1 MPLVQ
6 TQTIFDGGDV
16 PTAAQLNA
24 PYNDA
29 QTVSNDID
37 TDNTASGWLTWRHLD
52 TALTNVPVA
61 NKISSYQNA
70 TTTVTNYNSTT
81 YTTITQ
87 GGNPA
92 QITLN
97 VTPEV
102 GEVLRW
108 EASGIGGEH
117 ELTTDYDYAGL
128 PGGNKGKPN
137 YYAFRLL
144 LNHTTG
150 GVPGTIVL
158 GEWGYSF
165 TSKKSGTLT
174 STISQPLGGALNW
187 QTFQFSTCWRVDQ
200 VRVLNNVQ
208 LQCKVFDNT
217 NTLKIERHQLALVR
231 GKR

>member
-1 MPLVQ
+1 MPLV
-6 TQTIFDGGDV
+6 TSGTIYDGGDV
-16 PTAAQLNA
+16 PTAAGLNA
-24 PYNDA
+24 PYDDA
-29 QTVSNDID
+29 ETVSADID
-37 TDNTASGWLTWRHLD
+37 GDNSASGWITLKHCNPV
-52 TALTNVPVA
+52 APVA
-61 NKISSYQNA
+61 NVMYDYENA
-70 TTTVTNYNSTT
+70 TTTQTSYNNTS

-102 GEVLRW
+102 GEIIRFA
-108 EASGIGGEH
+108 ASGIVGDNDVNK
-117 ELTTDYDYAGL
+117 DYDYAGL

-150 GVPGTIVL
+150 GVAGTINL

-165 TSKKSGTLT
+165 STKKSGTLDT
-174 STISQPLGGALNW
+174 VGSGVADRINW
-187 QTFQFSTCWRVDQ
+187 QTFQFSACWRVDQ
-200 VRVLNNVQ
+200 IRLLNNVQ

-217 NTLKIERHQLALVR
+217 NTLKIERHQLFAVR
-231 GKR
+231 AKR

>member
-24 PYNDA
+24 PYDDA

-61 NKISSYQNA
+61 NKILSYQNA
-70 TTTVTNYNSTT
+70 TTTVTSYNNTS

-97 VTPEV
+97 ITPNV

-108 EASGIGGEH
+108 EASGIGAQH

-128 PGGNKGKPN
+128 PAGNKGKPN

-174 STISQPLGGALNW
+174 NTISQPLGGALNW

-200 VRVLNNVQ
+200 TRLLNNVQ

-231 GKR
+231 GKV

>member
-1 MPLVQ
+1 ML
-6 TQTIFDGGDV
+6 FR
-16 PTAAQLNA
+16 
-24 PYNDA
+24 
-29 QTVSNDID
+29 S
-37 TDNTASGWLTWRHLD
+37 WLTWRHLE
-52 TALTNVPVA
+52 TALTGVTVA
-61 NKISSYQNA
+61 NKLYSYQNA
-70 TTTVTNYNSTT
+70 TTTSTSYNNTVYAT
-81 YTTITQ
+81 VTQ

-92 QITLN
+92 QIGMAF
-97 VTPEV
+97 TPDV
-102 GEVLRW
+102 GEILRFS
-108 EASGIGGEH
+108 AGGIVGQNDVAI
-117 ELTTDYDYAGL
+117 DYDYAGL

-174 STISQPLGGALNW
+174 STISQPLGGGINW
-187 QTFQFSTCWRVDQ
+187 QTFEFSTCWRVDQ
-200 VRVLNNVQ
+200 VRLLNNVQ

>member
-1 MPLVQ
+1 MPLV
-6 TQTIFDGGDV
+6 TSGTIYDGGDV
-16 PTAAQLNA
+16 PTAAGLNA

-37 TDNTASGWLTWRHLD
+37 TDNTTTGWVTLKHCNPAT
-52 TALTNVPVA
+52 PVA
-61 NKISSYQNA
+61 NVLYDYANA
-70 TTTVTNYNSTT
+70 TTTQTTYNSTS

-92 QITLN
+92 QITIN

-102 GEVLRW
+102 GEILRFT
-108 EASGIGGEH
+108 ASGIGGAH
-117 ELTTDYDYAGL
+117 SVATDYDYAGL

-150 GVPGTIVL
+150 GVPGTINL

-165 TSKKSGTLT
+165 TTKKSGTLDN
-174 STISQPLGGALNW
+174 TISQPIAGAINW
-187 QTFQFSTCWRVDQ
+187 QTFQFSACWRVDQ
-200 VRVLNNVQ
+200 VRLLNNVQ

-217 NTLKIERHQLALVR
+217 NTLNIERHQLFALR
-231 GKR
+231 AKR